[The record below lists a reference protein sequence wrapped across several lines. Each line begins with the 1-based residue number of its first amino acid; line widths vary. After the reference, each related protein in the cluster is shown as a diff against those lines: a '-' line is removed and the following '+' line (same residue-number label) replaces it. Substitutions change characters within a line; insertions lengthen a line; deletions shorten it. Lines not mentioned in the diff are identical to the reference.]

1 MESKR
6 SPFIQQYLVLSLAA
20 LLIGVSKAGFGGG
33 TGILVMPV
41 LALMIDP
48 RESLGLML
56 PLLLACD
63 IISLYFFWG
72 QWDLRNLVLLSC
84 GAVVG
89 IVAGSFALDAIS
101 TEALSRSIGGI
112 AIAFA
117 LIQVA
122 RNWLP
127 KGSEPWRPPAW
138 FGVLVGFGT
147 GFVSTLAHV
156 GGVLTTMFLLA
167 QRLDSR
173 RFVATTT
180 AVYFLINAGK
190 VLPYLYLGTLTEEML
205 LFDLPL
211 LPVVLAGTVLGVLFN
226 RRVPGQWFSRIV
238 LVFVLITGIQL
249 LFN

>member
-1 MESKR
+1 M
-6 SPFIQQYLVLSLAA
+6 
-20 LLIGVSKAGFGGG
+20 LIGISKAGFGGG

-41 LALMIDP
+41 LALLIDP

-63 IISLYFFWG
+63 IMSLCFFWG
-72 QWDLRNLVLLSC
+72 QWEVRNLLLLSS
-84 GAVVG
+84 GSAVG

-101 TEALSRSIGGI
+101 TEALSRAIGGI
-112 AIAFA
+112 AITFA
-117 LIQVA
+117 LIQAA
-122 RNWLP
+122 RNWMP
-127 KGSEPWRPPAW
+127 RGSEQWRPPAW

-190 VLPYLYLGTLTEEML
+190 VLPYWFLGTLNEDML

-211 LPVVLAGTVLGVLFN
+211 LPVVLAGTILGVLLN
-226 RRVPGQWFSRIV
+226 RRVPGEWFARIV
-238 LVFVLITGIQL
+238 LVLVLITGFQL
-249 LFN
+249 LLG

>member
-1 MESKR
+1 M
-6 SPFIQQYLVLSLAA
+6 
-20 LLIGVSKAGFGGG
+20 LIGISKAGFGGG

-63 IISLYFFWG
+63 VMSLCFFWG
-72 QWDLRNLVLLSC
+72 QWDPRNLVLLAV
-84 GAVVG
+84 GAAVG

-101 TEALSRSIGGI
+101 SEMLSRTIGAI
-112 AIAFA
+112 AIGFA
-117 LIQVA
+117 LLQVG

-127 KGSEPWRPPAW
+127 TARAPWRPPVW
-138 FGVLVGFGT
+138 FGVLVGFAT

-156 GGVLTTMFLLA
+156 GGVLTTMYLLA
-167 QRLDSR
+167 QRLESR

-190 VLPYLYLGTLTEEML
+190 VLPYWYLGTLNEQML

-211 LPVVLAGTVLGVLFN
+211 LPVVLAGTILGVLLN
-226 RRVPGQWFSRIV
+226 RRVPGEWFSRIV
-238 LVFVLITGIQL
+238 LILVLITGLQL
-249 LFN
+249 LLG